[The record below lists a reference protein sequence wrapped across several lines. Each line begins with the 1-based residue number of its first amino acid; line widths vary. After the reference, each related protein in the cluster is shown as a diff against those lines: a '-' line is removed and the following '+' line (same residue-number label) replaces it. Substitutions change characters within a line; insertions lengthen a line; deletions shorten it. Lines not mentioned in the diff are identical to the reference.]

1 MDINCRKLPPPA
13 VAALPAVQQLCRV
26 LHSNVPTSAPA
37 RTDTLTTHTS
47 RENAA
52 NCMQIFLS
60 GTLNIFPSVPSA
72 GWSAEQ
78 EVCAAP
84 HLGAGGMTPRL

>member
-1 MDINCRKLPPPA
+1 MNVNCRKLPPPA

-26 LHSNVPTSAPA
+26 LHSNVP
-37 RTDTLTTHTS
+37 RTTATLTTHTS

-72 GWSAEQ
+72 GWSARQ
-78 EVCAAP
+78 EVGAAP
-84 HLGAGGMTPRL
+84 HLGAGGVTARL